1 VQERK
6 GLSNRWA
13 KGDVGLS
20 SACWWELLTS
30 TRARDTHNSYTL
42 RAGAR
47 AWLLNFERT
56 YRDSHVHL
64 TRGRESV
71 GNPCAARVHSQRRTP
86 VRAG

>member
-1 VQERK
+1 MNDLALNIRTM
-6 GLSNRWA
+6 
-13 KGDVGLS
+13 S
-20 SACWWELLTS
+20 SREIAELTGKEH
-30 TRARDTHNSYTL
+30 RNVMRDIRDMLEQL
-42 RAGAR
+42 RAASGG
-47 AWLLNFERT
+47 LLNFERT